1 MGFDLVFYLI
11 LKITLG
17 WKLVVRRSSL
27 CRMELTRIIVPNFLH
42 CFGLSVIIC
51 WIFFWMLFNSL
62 CFLRFLDWW
71 KLLFTLL
78 IFLVKLFYQVFFITF
93 QLFLDS
99 INLLALVDLFNGLIS
114 RSVRFKIRSIH
125 LLEFSGKIL
134 IW

>member
-17 WKLVVRRSSL
+17 WKLIVRRSSL
-27 CRMELTRIIVPNFLH
+27 CRMELTRIIVPHFLH
-42 CFGLSVIIC
+42 GFGLSVIIC

-78 IFLVKLFYQVFFITF
+78 IFLVKLFHQVFFITF